1 MPKLSKLKTYKKL
14 QKHFEEIKSEH
25 LKNMFEANNNRF
37 AQFSVRFSDIL
48 VDYSKNLINAE
59 TIDLLCELA
68 DEAGLKSKITA
79 MFSGEKINTTENRQ
93 VLHTALRNMS
103 GSSVY
108 ADGVDVIPEINEV
121 KSSMKKFVKSV
132 HSGKWLGA
140 SGKRIDTI
148 VNIGIGGSDLGPR
161 MVCEALRPY
170 AVEKMKVYFVS
181 NVDGTD
187 ILNVFEQINPETTLF
202 IIASKTFTTQE
213 TMTNANTAKKLF
225 LSTVAK
231 NEKDVAKHFVAVSTN
246 EVLVKK
252 FGINPKNMFKFWD
265 WVGGRYSLWSAI
277 GLSVALYVGY
287 ENYEK
292 LLEGAYEMDVH
303 FRETNFHRN
312 IPVILGLLGVW
323 YNNFYNANTN
333 AIIPY
338 DQYLLRF
345 ADFLQQLDMESNG
358 KQVTLG
364 AENVDY
370 KTGPIIWGAIGT
382 NAQHSF
388 FQLIHQGTQLIPTD
402 FLAPVNT
409 HNEMPNHHDIFMSN
423 FFAQTEALMKGKS
436 EKEVIDELK
445 ASHLSEEE
453 IKNLL
458 PHKIFPGNKPTN
470 TILYKELTPQTL
482 GSIIAMYEHKVFV
495 QGVIW
500 DINSF
505 DQWGVELGKQLAKEI
520 LPELQS
526 PDIITSHDC
535 STNSLINYYKSNK
548 KIEEYE

>member
-14 QKHFEEIKSEH
+14 QQHYDEIKTEH

-37 AQFSVRFSDIL
+37 AQFSVRLSDIL

-59 TIDLLCELA
+59 TIDLLCDLA
-68 DEAGLKSKITA
+68 DEAGLKPKIEA
-79 MFSGEKINTTENRQ
+79 MFTGEKINNTENRQ

-103 GSSVY
+103 GSAVY
-108 ADGVDVIPEINEV
+108 ADGVDVMPEINEV

-132 HSGKWLGA
+132 HTGKWLGA

-170 AVEKMKVYFVS
+170 AVENMKVYFVS

-187 ILNVFEQINPETTLF
+187 ILNIFDQINPETTLF

-225 LSTVAK
+225 LSTVAE

-277 GLSVALYVGY
+277 GLSIALYVGY
-287 ENYEK
+287 DNYEK

-312 IPVILGLLGVW
+312 IPVLLGLLGVW

-338 DQYLLRF
+338 DQYLLKF

-358 KQVTLG
+358 KQVTIG
-364 AENVDY
+364 AKNVDY
-370 KTGPIIWGAIGT
+370 KTGPVIWGAIGT

-388 FQLIHQGTQLIPTD
+388 FQLIHQGTQIIPAD

-436 EKEVIDELK
+436 KQEVIDELK
-445 ASHLSEEE
+445 SKHLSDEE
-453 IKNLL
+453 IENLY

-482 GSIIAMYEHKVFV
+482 GSLIAMYEHKVFV

-526 PDIITSHDC
+526 PDIIISHDC

-548 KIEEYE
+548 IEKEYE